1 MAYIV
6 PYVRHLVDKDDK
18 TEHQA
23 FELGFYGEQRCHGAS
38 VLEKKKIRYP
48 VMTEKHVADRWQV
61 SLKTL
66 RRWRLDG
73 QGPIW
78 HKLFRH
84 VRYHEVDILEFERRS
99 AQFLMTLLGID
110 REFKPADEDVG
121 AAFDA
126 QGSRYLT
133 AKDIAEAASLPLHI
147 FQDCAERERKQ
158 IPHLMLGGN
167 LRFSLQAILEWEL
180 ANSVPGNATVA
191 AIEEAEAPKEPS
203 APAKRWYEIVREQ
216 DRERF
221 NSSLCS
227 D

>member
-1 MAYIV
+1 M
-6 PYVRHLVDKDDK
+6 
-18 TEHQA
+18 
-23 FELGFYGEQRCHGAS
+23 
-38 VLEKKKIRYP
+38 RYP

-84 VRYHEVDILEFERRS
+84 VRYHEVDILKFERRS

-147 FQDCAERERKQ
+147 FQDRAERERKQ
-158 IPHLMLGGN
+158 ISHLMLGGN

-191 AIEEAEAPKEPS
+191 AIEEAEAPKEPA

-216 DRERF
+216 GRERF